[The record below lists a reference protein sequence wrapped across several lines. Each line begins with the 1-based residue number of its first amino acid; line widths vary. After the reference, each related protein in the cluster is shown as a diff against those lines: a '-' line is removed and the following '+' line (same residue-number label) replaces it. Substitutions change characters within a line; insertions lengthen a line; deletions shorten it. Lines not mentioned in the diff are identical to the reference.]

1 MPDAP
6 DQDDLPPDLTDDELD
21 ADDDLDELME
31 RSALVLRP
39 REPMISWARK
49 MDPAATDE
57 QLAASAVALTPR
69 LQRGPELARW
79 LEHFHR
85 VLFEERLAAWTPDE
99 TTWPS
104 DRSVEMLRAWFDIEF
119 VALSDDFSDCYVP
132 PEVSCEPVPLDLLVD
147 ASENLHEG
155 GALYVDVQSGAI
167 VALSHEDIDA
177 LDRDDPSRF
186 GGTGEAFESLLHRLD
201 AGILVP
207 VLAQEAPGSIDVMQA
222 FAMNAK
228 IAGVRNRLLD
238 ALESKKPLRRFKEVL
253 DAAGLRTSWREF
265 RRGVIASMLVD
276 LLDDYQIPYTPYTGD
291 LPRQS

>member
-1 MPDAP
+1 MAIDAFALAP
-6 DQDDLPPDLTDDELD
+6 DGKLVMSFTQPAGVPGIVGTVDDSDLVKFNATSLGATTAGTFQRYFDGSDVGLTTD
-21 ADDDLDELME
+21 A
-31 RSALVLRP
+31 
-39 REPMISWARK
+39 
-49 MDPAATDE
+49 
-57 QLAASAVALTPR
+57 
-69 LQRGPELARW
+69 
-79 LEHFHR
+79 
-85 VLFEERLAAWTPDE
+85 
-99 TTWPS
+99 
-104 DRSVEMLRAWFDIEF
+104 
-119 VALSDDFSDCYVP
+119 
-132 PEVSCEPVPLDLLVD
+132 
-147 ASENLHEG
+147 
-155 GALYVDVQSGAI
+155 
-167 VALSHEDIDA
+167 EDIDA